1 MSVNIGDYI
10 GPYCITENFRV
21 AGGRSRISFAQQGGK
36 RWFVKEFLSPK
47 YPTPDSPGSAKTK
60 EYKRKMCEEFEE
72 QQRKIMKITK
82 DACSSGSNLICAKDL
97 ILKDASYYKISE
109 AIDTTTMLP
118 EDVAKLPTKDIMSII
133 KSLCQALRILHL
145 NNIVHGDLKP
155 ENIIIKK
162 SETTG
167 SYYAKL
173 IDFDDS
179 YFSGKPNENREMIVG
194 TPEYYSPEVF
204 AYITDEDEV
213 IPGSALT
220 CASDIYTLG
229 LLFCEYL
236 TGNRPE
242 FNVEKHRYAYMA
254 STSGE
259 TLIVPNHKNVTEQ
272 MRNII
277 SNMLSRD
284 FSARPTINDIVNW
297 LKMPETHVE
306 MREEKPI
313 EGRVEEDVM
322 SAPIEAPKP
331 LLRFGKKLT
340 ESIEKISFSEPAP
353 TPKPTTGMRGGM
365 IFKSPSEPTAKR
377 MIIHTSSDKPKSMVG
392 SKMDRP
398 RLIINSSA
406 KH

>member
-1 MSVNIGDYI
+1 MSVNLGDYI
-10 GPYCITENFRV
+10 GPYRIMENFRV

-47 YPTPDSPGSAKTK
+47 YPTPDSPGSPKTK
-60 EYKRKMCEEFEE
+60 EYKRKMCEAFEE
-72 QQRKIMKITK
+72 QQHKIMKITK

-97 ILKDASYYKISE
+97 IRKDASYYKISE

-118 EDVAKLPTKDIMSII
+118 EDVAKLPVKDILSIL
-133 KSLCQALRILHL
+133 KSLCQGLRILHI

-162 SETTG
+162 SEMTG
-167 SYYAKL
+167 FYYAKL

-179 YFSGKPNENREMIVG
+179 YFSGIPNTNREMVVG

-204 AYITDEDEV
+204 AYITDEDDV

-236 TGNRPE
+236 TGKRPE
-242 FNVEKHRYAYMA
+242 FDVEKHRYAYMA

-259 TLIVPNHKNVTEQ
+259 TLIVPNHKNVSEQ

-284 FSARPTINDIVNW
+284 FSARPTISDIVNW
-297 LKMPETHVE
+297 LKTPETHIE

-313 EGRVEEDVM
+313 ESRATKDDILKHAEEDNSVKHTT
-322 SAPIEAPKP
+322 EFTKP
-331 LLRFGKKLT
+331 FLRFGKK
-340 ESIEKISFSEPAP
+340 ISECFDKMATNKKTTSDHS
-353 TPKPTTGMRGGM
+353 PK
-365 IFKSPSEPTAKR
+365 K
-377 MIIHTSSDKPKSMVG
+377 MIIHTSSDRPKSMFEP
-392 SKMDRP
+392 KMDKP